1 MGGQQGKKR
10 GSRIAKLEAEFH
22 KNHRLQWVF
31 KICSDLSIDD
41 PVTWM
46 NNVDPA
52 VVDGWIAYHLAV
64 QKMEESATSGDK
76 LDMETARDQLL
87 GMVR

>member
-1 MGGQQGKKR
+1 MGRQQGKKR
-10 GSRIAKLEAEFH
+10 GSRIAKLESEFE

-31 KICSDLSIDD
+31 KICLGLGIDD

-46 NNVDPA
+46 NNVDSA
-52 VVDGWIAYHLAV
+52 VVDSWIAYHLAV
-64 QKMEESATSGDK
+64 QKMEQSATSGEK
-76 LDMETARDQLL
+76 LDMESARDKLL

>member
-10 GSRIAKLEAEFH
+10 ISRIAKLEDEFL

-41 PVTWM
+41 PVSWM
-46 NNVDPA
+46 NHVDPA
-52 VVDGWIAYHLAV
+52 VIDSWIAYHLAV
-64 QKMEESATSGDK
+64 HRMEESATAAGEK
-76 LDMETARDQLL
+76 LDMESARDKLV
-87 GMVR
+87 GMI